1 VDLQPLI
8 EVTNRPGC
16 FAVLNEQ
23 TARRIQLG
31 YMKLYEGKTGV
42 VVETASRNRIPLNVM
57 QHDVKY
63 IFAAID
69 QDGRLTVSRA

>member
-1 VDLQPLI
+1 MDLQPLV

-23 TARRIQLG
+23 TARRLQLG
-31 YMKLYEGKTGV
+31 YMKLYEDKNGV
-42 VVETASRNRIPLNVM
+42 VAETASRNRIPLSVM

-63 IFAAID
+63 VFAAID
-69 QDGRLTVSRA
+69 QAGRLTVSRA